1 MGFYARPVRKP
12 SGISH
17 EQIQLPLLRTY
28 FSIAFIANN
37 SHIYYYKITCQCFC
51 MKCDES
57 DEIQDIVALLNQ
69 NGQNTIT
76 PPSTVTFAQHD
87 EIQM

>member
-1 MGFYARPVRKP
+1 
-12 SGISH
+12 
-17 EQIQLPLLRTY
+17 
-28 FSIAFIANN
+28 
-37 SHIYYYKITCQCFC
+37 

-69 NGQNTIT
+69 NDQNTIT
-76 PPSTVTFAQHD
+76 HPSIVTFAQHD

>member
-1 MGFYARPVRKP
+1 MSKFSYLYF
-12 SGISH
+12 
-17 EQIQLPLLRTY
+17 ELTFLLHSLLIIY
-28 FSIAFIANN
+28 IFIIIKLHA
-37 SHIYYYKITCQCFC
+37 QCFY

-69 NGQNTIT
+69 NSQNAIT

>member
-1 MGFYARPVRKP
+1 
-12 SGISH
+12 
-17 EQIQLPLLRTY
+17 
-28 FSIAFIANN
+28 
-37 SHIYYYKITCQCFC
+37 

-76 PPSTVTFAQHD
+76 PPFTVTFAQQD